1 MQRIG
6 KVVRLTVTDIQR
18 QRIEM
23 IAKKHNVSKACA
35 YRNMINA
42 GLDLHD
48 DFEKVGAFKIVD
60 FVGKVQE
67 MSKDW
72 ISRRQLKLF

>member
-1 MQRIG
+1 MQKIG
-6 KVVRLTVTDIQR
+6 KQIRITVTEFQD

-23 IAKKHNVSKACA
+23 IAKKHEISKACA
-35 YRNMINA
+35 YRNMIDA

-60 FVGKVQE
+60 FVGKVHE
-67 MSKDW
+67 MSKHW
-72 ISRRQLKLF
+72 TNRRQLKLF